1 MKDKKALVV
10 GMGRSGKAAVAALV
24 NMGAAVSVQDSKT
37 EDTLD
42 REFLQ
47 FLQEK
52 GIDRYLGRIPEDM
65 STFATIVLSP
75 GVPPALEF
83 IHKGKAA

>member
-10 GMGRSGKAAVAALV
+10 GMGRSGKAAMDALV
-24 NMGAAVSVQDSKT
+24 NMGAVVSVQDSKT

-52 GIDRYLGRIPEDM
+52 GIDR
-65 STFATIVLSP
+65 
-75 GVPPALEF
+75 
-83 IHKGKAA
+83 